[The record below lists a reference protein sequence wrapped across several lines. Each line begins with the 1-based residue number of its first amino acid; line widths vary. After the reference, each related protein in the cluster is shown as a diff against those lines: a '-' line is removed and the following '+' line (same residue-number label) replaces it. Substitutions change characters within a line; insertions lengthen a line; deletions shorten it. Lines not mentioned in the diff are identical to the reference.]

1 MSECLLP
8 NDEIS
13 IDDQRNISEIRN
25 KMSDIPSSY
34 SSDNA
39 NTSKCACG
47 EKEDMEH
54 IHNFRY
60 LNVLYIVIFWQL
72 LKIGNFEGTFAT

>member
-1 MSECLLP
+1 MSEYLLP

-13 IDDQRNISEIRN
+13 IDEQRNISEIRN
-25 KMSDIPSSY
+25 TKSD
-34 SSDNA
+34 
-39 NTSKCACG
+39 

-60 LNVLYIVIFWQL
+60 YTLLSFGSLIFDNV